1 MENNNRNYKI
11 FKILG
16 FAVVLFYAFIFIGSS
31 FSTAGVKDAKPI
43 EYKSDYLNQKRE
55 LRDAE
60 VLGKFWNDKGHF
72 IVVYDEDTKAPE
84 LFQID
89 FSEWNLISVG
99 DTY

>member
-16 FAVVLFYAFIFIGSS
+16 LAVVLFYAFIFIGSS
-31 FSTAGVKDAKPI
+31 FSTAGVKDVKPI
-43 EYKSDYLNQKRE
+43 EYKSDYLNQKIE

-60 VLGKFWNDKGHF
+60 ILGKFWNDKGHF
-72 IVVYDEDTKAPE
+72 IVVYDEDTKAPK

-89 FSEWNLISVG
+89 FSEWKLISVG

>member
-16 FAVVLFYAFIFIGSS
+16 LAVVLFYAFIFIGSS

-43 EYKSDYLNQKRE
+43 EYKSDYLNQKME

>member
-1 MENNNRNYKI
+1 MENNNKNYKI

-16 FAVVLFYAFIFIGSS
+16 LAVVLFYAFIFIGSS
-31 FSTAGVKDAKPI
+31 FSTAGVKDVKPI
-43 EYKSDYLNQKRE
+43 EYTSDYLNQKME
-55 LRDAE
+55 IRDAE

>member
-1 MENNNRNYKI
+1 MENNNKNYKI

-16 FAVVLFYAFIFIGSS
+16 MAVVLFYAFIFIGIS

-43 EYKSDYLNQKRE
+43 EYKSDYLNQKME

-60 VLGKFWNDKGHF
+60 ILGKFWNDKGHF

>member
-16 FAVVLFYAFIFIGSS
+16 LAVVLFYAFIFIGSS
-31 FSTAGVKDAKPI
+31 FSTAGVKDTKPI
-43 EYKSDYLNQKRE
+43 EYKSDYLNQKME
-55 LRDAE
+55 LRDAKI
-60 VLGKFWNDKGHF
+60 LGKFWNDKGHF
-72 IVVYDEDTKAPE
+72 IVVYDEDTKAPQ

-89 FSEWNLISVG
+89 FSEWKLISVG

>member
-16 FAVVLFYAFIFIGSS
+16 LAVVLFYAFIFIGSS
-31 FSTAGVKDAKPI
+31 FSTAGVKEVKPI
-43 EYKSDYLNQKRE
+43 EYKSDYLNQKIE

-60 VLGKFWNDKGHF
+60 ILGKFWNDKGHF

-89 FSEWNLISVG
+89 FSEWNIISVG